1 MTHIEYDQWM
11 RKDEETND
19 ELVERLST
27 ITKNKE
33 SSPKPKQEKK
43 DYKQV
48 FDDLFGDTVN
58 DYRNSFRNIS
68 YNRIYIIWNLN
79 TKTETL
85 ETWMESF
92 SNSVY
97 QIQSDLKDIDS
108 RGHLK
113 R

>member
-1 MTHIEYDQWM
+1 MAVKNQSTIHSSSGRHDATHIEYDQWM

-48 FDDLFGDTVN
+48 FDDLFGDT
-58 DYRNSFRNIS
+58 
-68 YNRIYIIWNLN
+68 
-79 TKTETL
+79 E
-85 ETWMESF
+85 
-92 SNSVY
+92 
-97 QIQSDLKDIDS
+97 
-108 RGHLK
+108 
-113 R
+113 